1 MSVVEMTKAGVVDDA
16 DPSAVAPAA
25 GRKFTIP
32 VWVNNEESGK
42 VIVNFDILDAGGST
56 VDNAYATV
64 SLWVKLSGVWTAI
77 GSSKVITRGVR
88 AIFTFGDLPG
98 DCEATLRFESITG
111 GGAASVKMYVQV
123 EAGELHWPLDTQGIP
138 KVSTTAAALPAG
150 AATSAKQDTG
160 NASLAAIEA
169 AIEEKNTRDALHI
182 TEATIATL
190 AYTKTGGSVLLD
202 DSAPTDVTAVQATIS
217 QSSRPSSSV
226 VAFVQLVDGGG
237 AAVAGASCS
246 IKAWLRITL
255 PGGATYTYIDLG
267 QRDGVT
273 QNKLITWAFGAIRGS
288 IELFFQVKNVSG
300 SPTSIK
306 VYAMPGAD
314 IPGAYDPATGSLRVG
329 EVFQH
334 GGEQNALGV
343 HMISRRAHQS
353 ADGAPSWDDSATA
366 EASSVIKAGP
376 GSLYGFIVH
385 NANGGTRW
393 FQIYDSTT
401 VPADGAVPKVSVAIP
416 AGTTVV
422 VNMPFERRWFAT
434 GMSWALSSTVAT
446 KTIAAADAYA
456 QVAFA

>member
-1 MSVVEMTKAGVVDDA
+1 MQLQLFTKPDLTNDA
-16 DPSAVAPAA
+16 DPRVTPPAA
-25 GRKFTIP
+25 NRVWRISQAYDSEKVETTGSISVFVNGLTAGSADVTDVTATAQMYVRNGTAGKWVAVGTPKVVTSLKMVPFEVPLTADNDDVFLQFTGITGTSLATF
-32 VWVNNEESGK
+32 NIYYGASGS
-42 VIVNFDILDAGGST
+42 DALSVASDGLVVLAASEST
-56 VDNAYATV
+56 V
-64 SLWVKLSGVWTAI
+64 
-77 GSSKVITRGVR
+77 
-88 AIFTFGDLPG
+88 
-98 DCEATLRFESITG
+98 
-111 GGAASVKMYVQV
+111 
-123 EAGELHWPLDTQGIP
+123 
-138 KVSTTAAALPAG
+138 
-150 AATSAKQDTG
+150 
-160 NASLAAIEA
+160 
-169 AIEEKNTRDALHI
+169 
-182 TEATIATL
+182 ATL
-190 AYTKTGGSVLLD
+190 AYTKGTTTD
-202 DSAPTDVTAVQATIS
+202 DAAPADATAVQATIS
-217 QSSRPSSSV
+217 QASRPSSSI
-226 VAFVQLVDGGG
+226 VAFAQLVDGGG

-255 PGGATYTYIDLG
+255 PGGSTYTYVDLG

-273 QNKLITWAFGAIRGS
+273 QNKLITWAFGAIRGN

-300 SPTSIK
+300 APTSIK

-314 IPGAYDPATGSLRVG
+314 LPGAYDPATGSLRVG

-334 GGEQNALGV
+334 GGEQNAIGV

-353 ADGAPSWDDSATA
+353 ADGAPSWDDSAAA

-416 AGTTVV
+416 SGTTVV

-434 GMSWALSSTVAT
+434 GMAWALSSTVAT